1 MKLRYSLL
9 FKKALKSLSKQN
21 RNAAQRTLK
30 NLEADNVPYSV
41 KLRPLKSKT
50 GLWIVNVTNKYRIVG
65 RKDSG
70 NIFVLL
76 DVGSHDAIYN
86 RWTR

>member
-21 RNAAQRTLK
+21 QNAAQRTLK
-30 NLEADNVPYSV
+30 KLEADNVPHSV

-86 RWTR
+86 RWIR

>member
-21 RNAAQRTLK
+21 QNAAQRTLK
-30 NLEADNVPYSV
+30 KLEADNVPHSV